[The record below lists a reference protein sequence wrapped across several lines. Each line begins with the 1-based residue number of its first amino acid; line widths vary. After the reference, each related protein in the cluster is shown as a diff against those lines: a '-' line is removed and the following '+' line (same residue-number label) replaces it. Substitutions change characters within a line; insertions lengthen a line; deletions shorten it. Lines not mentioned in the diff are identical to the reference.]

1 MKQLSL
7 LITLLCFYIAS
18 NAQNFPG
25 YRSGNYTGVNGVFFN
40 PANIADSRYRWDFN
54 LISFNAT
61 VGNDKGEFKLKDI
74 TSNKTNNFRDRF
86 LGGSGNTNAAVNV
99 EVFGPSAMF
108 NLNKSS
114 AMAITTRARVIGNI
128 RDIDGNLVQSVIN
141 STANSYPYSF
151 SSNANSTI
159 TTNGWSEIGLSYARE
174 IAHNGPNYFKAG
186 LTVKYLSGVGNNYVQ
201 LGSLTTTIDQDAL
214 SQAYLRNTSGTIRVG
229 NAGAVLD
236 RFSFNDLFTKGQNGI
251 GGDIGLVY
259 EFRPSY
265 SVTALDEYQQELN
278 KYKVKVSISLL
289 DLGRIRYATNPTT
302 SGGYRVNIEGNT
314 MADRFYLNQL
324 QGKNTEEFKAV
335 LDRNPQFFTRIDVDN
350 NTGYKANLPTVL
362 QAAFDYHLH
371 RGFFINL
378 GGQLDMNKAG
388 NLYNAYQYNSVTL
401 TPRYEGKIFG
411 VYFPINYNDLTH
423 FNAGIS
429 LRAGPLFIG
438 SGSIITAISKSK
450 QADVHAGLRFGIL
463 KKNKKDAAAVNIEP
477 TVIRLD
483 RDGDGVLDADDK
495 CPDTPGLAA
504 LQGCPDRDGDGIADA
519 DDSCP
524 DVAGTAKYKGC
535 PIPDTD
541 GDGVND
547 EEDKCITVKGL
558 PRYQGCPIPDTDG
571 DGVNDEEDKCPTR
584 PGTVANQG
592 CPEIAK
598 EVIEKINFAAKNV
611 FFATGSYK
619 LLAKSNKSLNAVV
632 DLMKK
637 DSSLSLS
644 IDGHTDAQGSD
655 ESNQVLSDNRAG
667 AVKNYLIMKGVDAS
681 RLKST
686 GYGETKPVAD
696 NKTAAGRAK
705 NRRTEMTVR
714 NY

>member
-1 MKQLSL
+1 MKKNFSL
-7 LITLLCFYIAS
+7 LVLLFFYAAVH
-18 NAQNFPG
+18 AQNFPG

-54 LISFNAT
+54 LVSFNAT
-61 VGNDKGEFKLKDI
+61 VGNDKGNFKLKDI
-74 TSNKTNNFRDRF
+74 TTNKTDNFRDRF

-108 NLNKSS
+108 NLNSKSS
-114 AMAITTRARVIGNI
+114 MAVTTRARVVGNV

-141 STANSYPYSF
+141 SNANSYPYSF

-159 TTNGWSEIGLSYARE
+159 TTNGWGEIGLSYARE
-174 IAHNGPNYFKAG
+174 ISQNGPHYFKGG

-201 LGSLTTTIDQDAL
+201 LGSLNTTIDQDAL

-236 RFSFNDLFTKGQNGI
+236 KFSFDDLFTKGQNGI
-251 GGDIGLVY
+251 GADIGFVY

-265 SVTALDEYQQELN
+265 AVAGLDDYQQELN
-278 KYKVKVSISLL
+278 KYKVKFSVSVL
-289 DLGRIRYATNPTT
+289 DIGKIKYSTNPNT
-302 SGGYRVNIEGNT
+302 SGGYRVNIAGNT
-314 MADRFYLNQL
+314 LADRFYLNQL
-324 QGKNTEEFKAV
+324 QDKNTDEIKAV
-335 LDRNPQFFTRIDVDN
+335 LDRNPQFFTASEPN
-350 NTGYKANLPTVL
+350 NSISYKANLPTVL

-371 RGFFINL
+371 RGFFVNL

-388 NLYNAYQYNSVTL
+388 NLYNAYEYNSITL

-411 VYFPINYNDLTH
+411 VYFPINYNELTH

-450 QADVHAGLRFGIL
+450 QADVHAGLRFGIM
-463 KKNKKDAAAVNIEP
+463 KKNKKDVAAVNIEP
-477 TVIRLD
+477 IVVRLD

-495 CPDTPGLAA
+495 CPDTPGIAA
-504 LQGCPDRDGDGIADA
+504 LQGCPDRDGDGIADNE
-519 DDSCP
+519 DSCP

-541 GDGVND
+541 GDGIND
-547 EEDKCITVKGL
+547 EEDKCPSVKGL
-558 PRYQGCPIPDTDG
+558 ARYQGCPIPDTDG

-584 PGTVANQG
+584 PGTAANQG

-619 LLAKSNKSLNAVV
+619 LLAKSNKSLDAVA

-637 DSSLSLS
+637 DPTLNLD
-644 IDGHTDAQGSD
+644 IDGHTDSQGSD

-667 AVKNYLIMKGVDAS
+667 AVKNYLISKGIDAS

-696 NKTAAGRAK
+696 NTTAAGRAK